1 VIGEHGPVI
10 SNADDMV
17 SKKHVNIVALLIACR
32 ISSIALGCK
41 SVAVKCLIVVCCFIV
56 ASACGGGEPSERVS
70 E

>member
-1 VIGEHGPVI
+1 MIGEHGPVI

-32 ISSIALGCK
+32 IAPITLGCK
-41 SVAVKCLIVVCCFIV
+41 SVAVKCLMLCAVSLWGVLAV
-56 ASACGGGEPSERVS
+56 AVSRVS